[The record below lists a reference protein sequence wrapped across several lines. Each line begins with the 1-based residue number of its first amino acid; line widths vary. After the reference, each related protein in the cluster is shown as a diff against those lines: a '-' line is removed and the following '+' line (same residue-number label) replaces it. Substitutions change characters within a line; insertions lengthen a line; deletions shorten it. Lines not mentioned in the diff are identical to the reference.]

1 MQEPEFET
9 KLQRYEPCT
18 QGESP
23 NQPRWKAGRPDSRPV
38 HRPWTTVL
46 YAALLTLLLAAC
58 APGTDGPFG
67 SPSGV
72 TPSATIAAQD
82 DGLSDE
88 ERLLAHINSVRVPG
102 TVCSGIDRPAR
113 DAMTMDPRLSRV
125 AQQRADLPPEFVGDG
140 LSAPFDVADSLHE
153 AGYDALY
160 VATFVV
166 DKGEAADTT
175 ALIRRLNQNQG
186 CIFFTSVQSSQA
198 ALGSSADHWV
208 VVLADEAEAGEGAGL
223 VLDSF
228 NRRRAEGLTCPHSG
242 VHGPVRQLRIDPVL
256 SAVAQAQAEAM
267 LELGQESAE
276 DADGQTA
283 LERIQATDYPLAELF
298 GAMSGRFVDPY
309 GVVGRVISSEEVVGL
324 GSWCTV
330 MMNPALQ
337 HIGFGKA
344 GSYVE
349 VLFATPR

>member
-1 MQEPEFET
+1 MHDPGLEPT
-9 KLQRYEPCT
+9 ST
-18 QGESP
+18 QGTAGAQDVHAGPSSAVENLP
-23 NQPRWKAGRPDSRPV
+23 EPRPR
-38 HRPWTTVL
+38 RPWRL
-46 YAALLTLLLAAC
+46 GLLAGLLLTALLLAAC
-58 APGTDGPFG
+58 APGTDGGLFG
-67 SPSGV
+67 P
-72 TPSATIAAQD
+72 PPAAAAAAQD

-102 TVCSGIDRPAR
+102 TVCSGINRPAR
-113 DAMTMDPRLSRV
+113 DAMTLDPRLSRV
-125 AQQRADLPPEFVGDG
+125 AQQYADLPPQLVGDG

-276 DADGQTA
+276 DADAHTA

-298 GAMSGRFVDPY
+298 GAMSGRFIDPY
-309 GVVGRVISSEEVVGL
+309 GVVGTVISSEEVVGL

-337 HIGFGKA
+337 HIGFGQA
-344 GSYVE
+344 GSFVE
-349 VLFATPR
+349 VLFAAPR